1 MPDITV
7 EEFAQDVGVSVK
19 RIQEQ
24 LVEAGLSNKNA
35 EDVISDVEKSKLLS
49 FLRKKH
55 GKDSGDGPRKITLR
69 RKTISE
75 LKVPVASQG
84 RAKPRSKTVSIEFR
98 KRRTYAKRS
107 DLTDTAKEEKKVKA
121 SEEKI
126 QEPEIESSEA
136 KNDELPIKKEV
147 ADNKPER
154 VVDVVQ
160 KPEENETINQENLLQ
175 GKNEVKSMPIQN
187 LPESEVKKVTTKD
200 KKKKK
205 EQVHHKREELHVT
218 SKTSGKRRKKTYIKP
233 VIPQQKN
240 KQHGFE
246 KPTAPIVR
254 EVEIPENISVS
265 ELGQRMSVKGSE
277 VVKIL
282 MGLGTMTTIN
292 QIIDQE
298 TAILVVEEI
307 GHNGIAL
314 KEENIEED
322 LANLIQ
328 YKDKPK
334 TRPAVITVMGHVDH
348 GKTTLLDFIRKTK
361 VVDGE
366 AGGITQHIGAYEVET
381 SKGKLTFIDTPGHAA
396 FSSMRARGANTT
408 DIVVLVVAANDGIK
422 PQTEEAINHA
432 KAADVSIVVA
442 INKIDLDG
450 ADPDKVKGDL
460 AALDLTPDDWGGNTQ
475 MVPVSAIKGDGI
487 EDLLERIALEAE
499 ILELKANYEGAAQ
512 GVVIESELDKFKGSV
527 STFLIQ
533 NGTLKVGDLVVSG
546 NAMGKIKSIVNSDGN
561 KIKQAGPSAA
571 VEVLGLN
578 SVPTAGDQFQVVKND
593 KQAREISEYRT
604 SKEKEKKLL
613 KQKDESVGDLFE
625 TLGQETKKVLNVIV
639 KTDVGGTCEAVVAA
653 LHDLGND
660 KAKVKLVSSGVGGIS
675 ESDAN
680 LAVAVES
687 IILGFN
693 VRADNAA
700 KKIIEEENIPLSY
713 HSIIYELL
721 DDVKARMSGLL
732 DPIIKEEILGTSE
745 VLEVFNSP
753 KFGQV
758 AGCNVIEGNVLRNKP
773 VRVLRDDIVIF
784 EGELNSLRRF
794 KEDVNEVKNGNEC
807 GMGIKNYKDI
817 KPGDKIEVFD
827 RKEEAQQI

>member
-1 MPDITV
+1 MTITV
-7 EEFAQDVGVSVK
+7 KDFAKTLKISDKALIERMQK
-19 RIQEQ
+19 
-24 LVEAGLSNKNA
+24 AGLSHSRG
-35 EDVISDVEKSKLLS
+35 SDEVTASDKQALLKFLKGAKTQSKSIKS
-49 FLRKKH
+49 ESGVTVTSKGKSSSSTTTKKSYS
-55 GKDSGDGPRKITLR
+55 DN
-69 RKTISE
+69 
-75 LKVPVASQG
+75 
-84 RAKPRSKTVSIEFR
+84 IE
-98 KRRTYAKRS
+98 AKR
-107 DLTDTAKEEKKVKA
+107 AAA
-121 SEEKI
+121 SEQLKEQQTKREEQLKAASKQK
-126 QEPEIESSEA
+126 QEQR
-136 KNDELPIKKEV
+136 
-147 ADNKPER
+147 NKFS
-154 VVDVVQ
+154 
-160 KPEENETINQENLLQ
+160 K
-175 GKNEVKSMPIQN
+175 KNEVKQNQKPIDVKDQLSSAVN
-187 LPESEVKKVTTKD
+187 AYKRKEGSDFEDSKHQFEAPKEFIKKDIEVPSTI
-200 KKKKK
+200 
-205 EQVHHKREELHVT
+205 QVGELA
-218 SKTSGKRRKKTYIKP
+218 KLM
-233 VIPQQKN
+233 
-240 KQHGFE
+240 
-246 KPTAPIVR
+246 A
-254 EVEIPENISVS
+254 
-265 ELGQRMSVKGSE
+265 VKGGE
-277 VVKIL
+277 VVKNL
-282 MGLGTMTTIN
+282 MSLGVIATLN
-292 QIIDQE
+292 DFIDQE

-307 GHNGIAL
+307 GHNGIAVQ
-314 KEENIEED
+314 EENLEED

-328 YKDKPK
+328 YNDKPK
-334 TRPAVITVMGHVDH
+334 ARPAVITVMGHVDH

-366 AGGITQHIGAYEVET
+366 AGGITQHIGAYEVDT

-432 KAADVSIVVA
+432 KAAGVSIVVA

-450 ADPDKVKGDL
+450 ADPEKVKGDL
-460 AALDLTPDDWGGNTQ
+460 AAKDLTPDDWGGNIQ
-475 MVPVSAIKGDGI
+475 MVPVSALKGDGVD
-487 EDLLERIALEAE
+487 ELLERIALEAE
-499 ILELKANYEGAAQ
+499 ILELKAHYEGAAQ
-512 GVVIESELDKFKGSV
+512 GVVIESELDKFRGSV

-546 NAMGKIKSIVNSDGN
+546 NAIGKIKSIVDSDGN

-578 SVPTAGDQFQVVKND
+578 SVPAAGDKFQVVKND

-625 TLGQETKKVLNVIV
+625 SLGQDSKKVLNVIV
-639 KTDVGGTCEAVVAA
+639 KTDVGGTCEAILAA
-653 LHDLGND
+653 LGDLGTD
-660 KAKVKLVSSGVGGIS
+660 KAKVKIVSSGVGGIS

-693 VRADNAA
+693 VRADNSA
-700 KKIIEEENIPLSY
+700 KKIIEDEAIPLSY

-732 DPIIKEEILGTSE
+732 DPIIKEEIVGTAE

-827 RKEEAQQI
+827 RKEEAQTI

>member
-1 MPDITV
+1 LAITV
-7 EEFAQDVGVSVK
+7 KDFAKTLKISDKALIDRMQK
-19 RIQEQ
+19 
-24 LVEAGLSNKNA
+24 AGLSHSSA
-35 EDVISDVEKSKLLS
+35 SDEVTASDKQALLRFLKGTKTQSQSIKS
-49 FLRKKH
+49 
-55 GKDSGDGPRKITLR
+55 DSGVTVTSKGKSSLST
-69 RKTISE
+69 
-75 LKVPVASQG
+75 AS
-84 RAKPRSKTVSIEFR
+84 KKSYSDNIE
-98 KRRTYAKRS
+98 AKR
-107 DLTDTAKEEKKVKA
+107 AAA
-121 SEEKI
+121 SE
-126 QEPEIESSEA
+126 Q
-136 KNDELPIKKEV
+136 L
-147 ADNKPER
+147 
-154 VVDVVQ
+154 
-160 KPEENETINQENLLQ
+160 
-175 GKNEVKSMPIQN
+175 
-187 LPESEVKKVTTKD
+187 
-200 KKKKK
+200 K
-205 EQVHHKREELHVT
+205 EQQTKREEQLKAAT
-218 SKTSGKRRKKTYIKP
+218 KQKQEQKSKFAKKVEVRQNLKP
-233 VIPQQKN
+233 VDVKDQLSSAVSAYKRKEGAN
-240 KQHGFE
+240 FE
-246 KPTAPIVR
+246 DSKHQFEAPKEFIKKDI
-254 EVEIPENISVS
+254 EVPNTIQVG
-265 ELGQRMSVKGSE
+265 ELAKSMAVKGGE
-277 VVKIL
+277 VVKNL
-282 MGLGTMTTIN
+282 MSLGVIATLN
-292 QIIDQE
+292 DFIDQE

-307 GHNGIAL
+307 GHNGVAVQ
-314 KEENIEED
+314 EENLEED

-328 YKDKPK
+328 YNDEPK
-334 TRPAVITVMGHVDH
+334 IRPAVITVMGHVDH

-366 AGGITQHIGAYEVET
+366 AGGITQHIGAYEVDT

-432 KAADVSIVVA
+432 KAAGVSIVVA

-450 ADPDKVKGDL
+450 ADPEKVKGDL
-460 AALDLTPDDWGGNTQ
+460 AAKDLTPDDWGGNIQ
-475 MVPVSAIKGDGI
+475 MVPVSALKGDGVD
-487 EDLLERIALEAE
+487 DLLERIALEAE
-499 ILELKANYEGAAQ
+499 ILELKAHHEGAAQ
-512 GVVIESELDKFKGSV
+512 GVIIESELDKFRGSV

-546 NAMGKIKSIVNSDGN
+546 NAIGKIKSIVNSDGN

-578 SVPTAGDQFQVVKND
+578 SVPTAGDKFQVVKND

-604 SKEKEKKLL
+604 TKEKEKKLL
-613 KQKDESVGDLFE
+613 KQKDESAGDLFE
-625 TLGQETKKVLNVIV
+625 TLGQESKKVLNVIV
-639 KTDVGGTCEAVVAA
+639 KTDVGGTCEAILAA
-653 LHDLGND
+653 LNDLGNE
-660 KAKVKLVSSGVGGIS
+660 KAKVKIVSSGVGGIS

-700 KKIIEEENIPLSY
+700 KKIIEEEAIPLSY

-732 DPIIKEEILGTSE
+732 DPIIKEEIVGTAE

-827 RKEEAQQI
+827 RKEEAQTI